1 MPIPEGHYH
10 ELKHG
15 RKFNPRERWIVPSA
29 VVVFVALAIAA
40 AILISV
46 DGKAHKSGHGC
57 INVSAA
63 TAIGGSDLYR
73 CGSQARALC
82 TAPTPQHRS
91 KDFLAFRRAL
101 ADACRK
107 AGLPVPAVRS

>member
-1 MPIPEGHYH
+1 MPIPEGHYR

-15 RKFNPRERWIVPSA
+15 RKFNPRERWIVPAA
-29 VVVFVALAIAA
+29 VAVFVAIAIAA
-40 AILISV
+40 GIAISV
-46 DGKAHKSGHGC
+46 DGKAHKSHAGC

-82 TAPTPQHRS
+82 TAPAPAGHS
-91 KDFLAFRRAL
+91 HNFLAFRRAL

-107 AGLPVPAVRS
+107 AGLPVPAVPS

>member
-15 RKFNPRERWIVPSA
+15 RKFNQRERWLVPGA
-29 VVVFVALAIAA
+29 VVVILAIAIA
-40 AILISV
+40 ATVAIVL
-46 DGKAHKSGHGC
+46 DGQQHKSQHGC
-57 INVSAA
+57 VDVRAA

-73 CGSQARALC
+73 CGAAARNLC
-82 TAPTPQHRS
+82 LSRPGNG
-91 KDFLAFRRAL
+91 FEIAFRQAL

-107 AGLPVPAVRS
+107 AGLPVPRVSSP

>member
-1 MPIPEGHYH
+1 MPIPEGQYH

-15 RKFNPRERWIVPSA
+15 RKFNSRERWLVPGA
-29 VVVFVALAIAA
+29 VVVVVVIAIAA
-40 AILISV
+40 TVAIVL
-46 DGKAHKSGHGC
+46 DGQQHKSKHGC

-73 CGSQARALC
+73 CGTAARLLC
-82 TAPTPQHRS
+82 ASRAGNG
-91 KDFLAFRRAL
+91 FEVAFRQAL

-107 AGLPVPAVRS
+107 AGLPVPRVGSS